1 MDIDTTG
8 QPVGE
13 YDLILESYNTLSI
26 AQSAL
31 KTDRIRIVIAA
42 STHSSASTYFVEEP
56 APQALT
62 PGIAKSWA
70 LPEIHE
76 DADPIRKIEFRASS
90 RIASSLKFNEKTRT
104 VSFNGI
110 LKLSSQERDGI
121 CGSTQIDL
129 IDTKGYIISYI

>member
-1 MDIDTTG
+1 M
-8 QPVGE
+8 GE

-42 STHSSASTYFVEEP
+42 STHFVGEP
-56 APQALT
+56 ATQAAIN
-62 PGIAKSWA
+62 GIANSWA

-76 DADPIRKIEFRASS
+76 GAEPIRKIEFKASS
-90 RIASSLKFNEKTRT
+90 RIASSLKFNEKART
-104 VSFNGI
+104 VSFNG
-110 LKLSSQERDGI
+110 LFTLGSQERDGI